1 MPRRVVPVLL
11 AATGVYFV
19 LVSVVAENGRHGMR
33 RASAGGLFAGIRKP
47 HPDWID
53 RRVGRD
59 ADVAFLWHYA
69 GETRPLWNNEF
80 FNRSV
85 GTVYTLD
92 GPDPADGGLPET
104 PVRERTDGTLLDE
117 AGRAPRVGYAVSF
130 QDIAGQL
137 IARDAGIGLGLYRV
151 DGPLVF
157 ITQVRGV
164 DPDTWAGSLVT
175 YRRLRCSGG
184 MLTVRLGTD
193 EHLFDRTQVVTA
205 HESGRVV
212 GTARIVPGEQPS
224 LVVPLRPGPAGTCFV
239 VFEAAVTRVPARVQ
253 PGSSDK
259 RRLAAHY
266 FAFDYAP
273 R

>member
-1 MPRRVVPVLL
+1 MRQ
-11 AATGVYFV
+11 A
-19 LVSVVAENGRHGMR
+19 SV
-33 RASAGGLFAGIRKP
+33 GGLWAGIRKP

-85 GTVYTLD
+85 GTVYTVD

-104 PVRERTDGTLLDE
+104 PVRERTDGTLLDGSGGP
-117 AGRAPRVGYAVSF
+117 ARVGYAVSF
-130 QDIAGQL
+130 QDIEGQL
-137 IARDAGIGLGLYRV
+137 LARDTGIGLGLYRV

-157 ITQVRGV
+157 VTQVRGV
-164 DPDTWAGSLVT
+164 DPDTWASSLVT
-175 YRRLRCSGG
+175 YRRLRCTGG
-184 MLTVRLGTD
+184 KLTVRLGTD
-193 EHLFDRTQVVTA
+193 EHLFDRIQVVTA
-205 HESGRVV
+205 HENGRVV
-212 GTARIVPGEQPS
+212 GRVSIVPGQQPS

-239 VFEAAVTRVPARVQ
+239 VFEASTTRVPARVQ
-253 PGSSDK
+253 PGSSDR

>member
-1 MPRRVVPVLL
+1 VPVLL

-33 RASAGGLFAGIRKP
+33 QASVGGLWAGIRKP

-53 RRVGRD
+53 RTVGRS
-59 ADVAFLWHYA
+59 ADVAFLWHYT

-104 PVRERTDGTLLDE
+104 PVRERADGTLV
-117 AGRAPRVGYAVSF
+117 AGSGRVPTVRYAVSF

-137 IARDAGIGLGLYRV
+137 LARDTGIGLGLYRV

-157 ITQVRGV
+157 ITQVHGV
-164 DPDTWAGSLVT
+164 YPDTWAGRRVT
-175 YRRLRCSGG
+175 YRRLRCTGG
-184 MLTVRLGTD
+184 TLTVRLGTD

-205 HESGRVV
+205 REQGRVV
-212 GTARIVPGEQPS
+212 GRSRIVPGEQPS
-224 LVVPLRPGPAGTCFV
+224 LVVPLHPGPAGSCFV
-239 VFEAAVTRVPARVQ
+239 TFTAAVVRVPARVQ
-253 PGSSDK
+253 AGSTDT

-266 FAFDYAP
+266 FAFDYAM